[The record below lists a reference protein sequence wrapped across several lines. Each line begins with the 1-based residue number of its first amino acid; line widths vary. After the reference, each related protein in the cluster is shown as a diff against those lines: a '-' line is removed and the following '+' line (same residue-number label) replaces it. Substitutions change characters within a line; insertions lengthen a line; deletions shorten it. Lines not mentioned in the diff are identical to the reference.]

1 MRHTNTTRHPLTEK
15 ELLAAFLPK
24 SCANQLLREYQSL
37 YHILLHTSETQL
49 QAVPSIGRKNARKIK
64 YLQEVI
70 TRVEAERTK
79 PIASITCLSEVI
91 QSFQFLADRQQE
103 EFWALLLDAKN
114 HILQKKQIT
123 IGTVDASLVTPRE
136 VFHAA
141 VQQMASSVIAIHC
154 HPSGDSSPSKQDTTM
169 TKRLLEAGVLMDIP
183 LLDHIIIGK
192 YDCYSFRKA
201 MSELWK
207 EDDE

>member
-15 ELLAAFLPK
+15 ELLAAFLSK

-37 YHILLHTSETQL
+37 YHILLHTSEAQL

-70 TRVEAERTK
+70 TRVEEERTK

-207 EDDE
+207 EDEE

>member
-1 MRHTNTTRHPLTEK
+1 MHHTNTTRHPLTEK
-15 ELLAAFLPK
+15 ELLATFLPK
-24 SCANQLLREYQSL
+24 SCVNQLLREYQNL
-37 YHILLHTSETQL
+37 YHILLHTSEAQL

-70 TRVEAERTK
+70 TRVEEERTK
-79 PIASITCLSEVI
+79 PITSITCLSEVI

>member
-1 MRHTNTTRHPLTEK
+1 MHHTNTTRHPLTEK
-15 ELLAAFLPK
+15 ELLVTFLPK
-24 SCANQLLREYQSL
+24 SCVNQLLREYQNL
-37 YHILLHTSETQL
+37 YHILLHTSEAQL
-49 QAVPSIGRKNARKIK
+49 QAVHGIGRKNARKIT

-70 TRVEAERTK
+70 TKVEEERTK

-123 IGTVDASLVTPRE
+123 IGTVDASLVTSRE

>member
-1 MRHTNTTRHPLTEK
+1 MHHTNTTRHPLTEK

-37 YHILLHTSETQL
+37 YHILLHTSEAQL
-49 QAVPSIGRKNARKIK
+49 QAVPGVGRKNAKQIT
-64 YLQEVI
+64 YLREVI
-70 TRVEAERTK
+70 TRVQEERTK
-79 PIASITCLSEVI
+79 PLASITCLSEVI
-91 QSFQFLADRQQE
+91 QCFQFLADRQQE
-103 EFWALLLDAKN
+103 ELWALLLDAKN

-141 VQQMASSVIAIHC
+141 VQQMAAAVIVIHN

-169 TKRLLEAGVLMDIP
+169 TKRLLEAGTLMDIQ